1 MGEIISNTPYD
12 DVYRTMYVMCDE
24 LVLPL
29 LNEVFGEHYSG
40 KEKIIRRGNEHFDLQ
55 QEGAEEKHITDSFLE
70 VVGETRKKYH
80 CECES
85 TPDGSILIRMFQY
98 GSQIALE
105 DAELRGDE
113 LFVEFPNA
121 AVLYLRSTASTPQRM
136 KICIR
141 TSSGEEVI
149 QPIETL
155 KMSDYSVDTIFEKK
169 LYFLI
174 PFYIFNV
181 ENHLKEYDEI
191 PEKLKGLERS
201 YQDIYDRLEHLSE
214 TGEMLAVTKGT
225 IRELSNKVVQNIAE
239 RYENVRKG
247 MGEVM
252 GGKVLSL
259 DVIKSF
265 DEGRQEGRQEELYSL
280 VQDGIVSVEKAAA
293 RLGIS
298 VTRMKEDM
306 ERSGYI
312 VL

>member
-40 KEKIIRRGNEHFDLQ
+40 REKIIRRGNEHFDLQ
-55 QEGAEEKHITDSFLE
+55 QEGAEEKRITDSFLE

-136 KICIR
+136 KIRIR

-169 LYFLI
+169 LYFLL

-181 ENHLKEYDEI
+181 EKHLKEYDEL
-191 PEKLKGLERS
+191 PEKLKGLVKI
-201 YQDIYDRLEHLSE
+201 YQDIYNRLERISDA
-214 TGEMLAVTKGT
+214 GEIMAVTKGT
-225 IRELSNKVVQNIAE
+225 VRELSDKVI
-239 RYENVRKG
+239 
-247 MGEVM
+247 
-252 GGKVLSL
+252 
-259 DVIKSF
+259 
-265 DEGRQEGRQEELYSL
+265 
-280 VQDGIVSVEKAAA
+280 
-293 RLGIS
+293 
-298 VTRMKEDM
+298 
-306 ERSGYI
+306 
-312 VL
+312 